1 MLGNSLGSLETSWVM
16 CDTLYSACHVA
27 IKASF
32 EKSLNVAQHKFSSN
46 VYNYLRSVVSVVAL
60 EKLFDEIKLVKR
72 PEFDSSECNHILRKV
87 YGLPCAHEVE
97 EYVYADKPVPIYA
110 LNPFWRKLDLE
121 PTVKDDHVKDFDN
134 CFDDALGDMAKVYQ
148 NYSPEERLIFLKKM
162 RELANPGT
170 TNLVELKPKVSTRGR
185 PKKGKKRPEASTK
198 RDPSLFEI
206 KESQVGTCSMPKE
219 FTVYDVDESFST
231 PLFQK
236 NGVPMKQPVFL
247 YTYIILCT

>member
-1 MLGNSLGSLETSWVM
+1 MHYGNTTTNRVESHHGALKRMLGNSLGSFETCWVK

-46 VYNYLRSVVSVVAL
+46 VYNYLRGVVSVVSL
-60 EKLFDEIKLVKR
+60 EKLFDEIKL
-72 PEFDSSECNHILRKV
+72 V

-97 EYVYADKPVPIYA
+97 EYVYADKPIPIYA
-110 LNPFWRKLDLE
+110 LDPLWRKLDLE

-134 CFDDALGDMAKVYQ
+134 RFDNAVGDMAKVYQ

-162 RELANPGT
+162 RELENPGT

-185 PKKGKKRPEASTK
+185 PKKGKKKPEASIK
-198 RDPSLFEI
+198 RDPSLFKI
-206 KESQVGTCSMPKE
+206 KESQVGNCSVPKE
-219 FTVYDVDESFST
+219 KMES
-231 PLFQK
+231 L
-236 NGVPMKQPVFL
+236 
-247 YTYIILCT
+247 